1 MSRIPACCCG
11 NSNTVIFSDL
21 RAAGHTGIYSDT
33 IQVGHCYPV
42 SISIRLH
49 LPSPPPQ
56 WFRKVKQWSKEGL
69 KFFAGA
75 LPSANNMG
83 DFSLQCVGVHFMTKN
98 NCVKTLTLP
107 HPCVRKSTT
116 LVKRHDTAR
125 DRAQKSTRS
134 PTFFICFNWKSLQVT
149 NPSCRPREPQI
160 SSPFHPPSFSHV
172 LRREASTPSSCKC
185 LREDGNSGRTEGR
198 VRKLQTSKAP
208 SLPHL
213 PATRSFCHLKWHLS
227 WCAEAAA
234 HVHPPFWLFC
244 VWTLPWVSFV
254 LTCSNLHSQL
264 VIYIGERK
272 FKLRSEH
279 CLSSQE
285 SYSANEGKFQGS
297 SFTVDL
303 FLRQQA
309 GTACPISLMLE
320 ILKLPLWCQ
329 GEEQPVGTIR
339 GTVSLRDRSEIR
351 NNHESS
357 LKNV

>member
-1 MSRIPACCCG
+1 MCKEKY
-11 NSNTVIFSDL
+11 NTCQEAWYGKRQSSEINTFS
-21 RAAGHTGIYSDT
+21 Y
-33 IQVGHCYPV
+33 
-42 SISIRLH
+42 
-49 LPSPPPQ
+49 
-56 WFRKVKQWSKEGL
+56 
-69 KFFAGA
+69 
-75 LPSANNMG
+75 
-83 DFSLQCVGVHFMTKN
+83 
-98 NCVKTLTLP
+98 
-107 HPCVRKSTT
+107 
-116 LVKRHDTAR
+116 
-125 DRAQKSTRS
+125 
-134 PTFFICFNWKSLQVT
+134 FFICFNWKSLQVT

-309 GTACPISLMLE
+309 GTACPISLVLE
-320 ILKLPLWCQ
+320 ILKLPPWC
-329 GEEQPVGTIR
+329 
-339 GTVSLRDRSEIR
+339 
-351 NNHESS
+351 
-357 LKNV
+357 